1 MLSEQEKKEIKK
13 LLEEKKFHIED
24 QLEALLKA
32 RDFGEDVDSFD
43 EETDESEAF
52 ANTVSVEETLKRHL
66 YHVEDALESLDGDD
80 YGKCEQCGH
89 EISTKLL
96 KVVPESKLC
105 QDCKVKLRRT
115 K

>member
-1 MLSEQEKKEIKK
+1 MLSEQEKNDLRK
-13 LLEEKKFHIED
+13 LLEEKKSHLED

-52 ANTVSVEETLKRHL
+52 ANTASIEETLRHHL
-66 YHVEDALESLDGDD
+66 HHIEDSLESLDADN
-80 YGKCEQCGH
+80 YGECKQCGH
-89 EISTKLL
+89 KISINLL
-96 KVVPESKLC
+96 KIIPESRLC
-105 QDCKVKLRRT
+105 QDCKVKLRRA